1 MKQYKKV
8 TEMQVLEAFGNIE
21 IIGQWFIP
29 KGLVAQHLQT
39 SMYQINKY
47 CKTLIEKG
55 FLETSRV
62 EAFHDVEYES
72 GIDYGNDL
80 SIWVT
85 SITDKGTQKLKEEN
99 LYKKRWYEEEFE

>member
-1 MKQYKKV
+1 MKEHKKV

-29 KGLVAQHLQT
+29 KSLVAQHLQT
-39 SMYQINKY
+39 SIYQVNKH

-55 FLETSRV
+55 FLETSR
-62 EAFHDVEYES
+62 EEPFHEHEYES
-72 GIDYGNDL
+72 GVDYGNSL

-85 SITDKGTQKLKEEN
+85 SITEKGTQKLKDEN
-99 LYKKRWYEEEFE
+99 LYIKRWYEEEFE